1 MNELHRSRDRDTVR
15 AWLVK
20 YITEAV
26 DIPVTPFPAGDTFD
40 SYGFDST
47 ETVIM
52 AGVME
57 EEFGIELEPALFFE
71 NPSVDGLVESLAKAG
86 LLTG

>member
-1 MNELHRSRDRDTVR
+1 MNEFLRSRDRNTVR
-15 AWLVK
+15 AWLIK
-20 YITEAV
+20 YITEAI
-26 DIPVTPFPAGDTFD
+26 DIPVTPFPTGDTFD
-40 SYGFDST
+40 TYGFDST

-57 EEFGIELEPALFFE
+57 EEFGIELEPALLFE
-71 NPSVDGLVESLAKAG
+71 NPSVDGLVESLARAG

>member
-1 MNELHRSRDRDTVR
+1 VSEFHRSRDRNTVQ
-15 AWLVK
+15 AWLIK
-20 YITEAV
+20 YITQAV
-26 DIPVTPFPAGDTFD
+26 DVPVTPFPTGDAFD

-86 LLTG
+86 LISG